1 MKKKI
6 RLLLIKLLQYFMSV
20 DFKQKEELLLKQM
33 AEDLKPMLEAEYN
46 KFLTK
51 QIEEL
56 TKRK

>member
-20 DFKQKEELLLKQM
+20 EFKQKEEILLKQM
-33 AEDLKPMLEAEYN
+33 AEDLKPRLESEYN

-56 TKRK
+56 TMRK